1 VVCWIWFTV
10 IKNRSGLRV
19 YFGLGILVFIE
30 VYMRWYFSF
39 YWGGSVCGMG
49 MVRFGRCMY
58 GEADLVKSG

>member
-19 YFGLGILVFIE
+19 FLGLGYWCFIG
-30 VYMRWYFSF
+30 VYMGWSFSF
-39 YWGGSVCGMG
+39 YWGGSVGGIG

-58 GEADLVKSG
+58 GEADLWF